1 MRKCVNLPALPRAPT
16 ADLADA
22 ATHPINPRISF
33 SRFGAG
39 FTSADA
45 ILPKG
50 HTALTHVLDSSDQSH
65 SATVTIQSAAGI
77 NRN

>member
-1 MRKCVNLPALPRAPT
+1 MKKYTKESRINSNTAP
-16 ADLADA
+16 LQR
-22 ATHPINPRISF
+22 HILFVSIRQNGV
-33 SRFGAG
+33 GASK
-39 FTSADA
+39 TSADA
-45 ILPKG
+45 ILPNG